1 MGVKCSFMGLLV
13 CISLMADNV
22 ELLLYSFGEIPIQIF
37 TLVLFYFI
45 YSFVFGCPGSSFLC
59 GRSLFAVSG
68 ATLSCGARTSR
79 GGSAFCGAQGSRCEA
94 LSSCRH
100 VGSVAGAWACEL

>member
-1 MGVKCSFMGLLV
+1 MLSFFY
-13 CISLMADNV
+13 I
-22 ELLLYSFGEIPIQIF
+22 SFGEIPIQIF
-37 TLVLFYFI
+37 TLILFYFI
-45 YSFVFGCPGSSFLC
+45 YLFVFGCPGSSFLC
-59 GRSLFAVSG
+59 GLSLVVVSG

-79 GGSAFCGAQGSRCEA
+79 CGGSPCCGAQGSRRVA